1 MPEEALL
8 IWMEGLAGGGES
20 KMEQGCCVLCVCVCV
35 CVCVYDRERE
45 RRTKRL
51 ILNNFMLA
59 LRPTYFH
66 NFPSLFAGQGFGLL
80 CMYKIHLACVRD
92 RIFVG

>member
-8 IWMEGLAGGGES
+8 IWDGGAGWGVGRVRWS
-20 KMEQGCCVLCVCVCV
+20 RAAVFFFV

-45 RRTKRL
+45 RRTKRI

-66 NFPSLFAGQGFGLL
+66 NFPSLFFQGRDLVCFASTG
-80 CMYKIHLACVRD
+80 YTQPVSD
-92 RIFVG
+92 RIFVGL

>member
-1 MPEEALL
+1 
-8 IWMEGLAGGGES
+8 
-20 KMEQGCCVLCVCVCV
+20 MEQGCCVLCVCVCV

-45 RRTKRL
+45 RRTKRI

-66 NFPSLFAGQGFGLL
+66 IFHFFFFRAEIWFALQAQVILSLCQTGYLLVYSMKLANLCVSKAMPS
-80 CMYKIHLACVRD
+80 H
-92 RIFVG
+92 